1 MVLTPGYYNRPDA
14 NESLWRNGWLHT
26 GDVFVRDEHGNYGLV
41 DRVKDSIRR
50 RGENVSSFEVEL
62 EIIEHDAVAE
72 AAVFG
77 VPSEI
82 EEDVMAAVVL
92 QPGAELG
99 HAELLEFLRD
109 RVPYYAL
116 PRYIEFLGELPRT
129 PSVRVDKT
137 ELRRRRVT
145 SRTWDREAAGIQVK
159 RERLSR

>member
-92 QPGAELG
+92 QPGRSSATPSYSSSSATVSRTT
-99 HAELLEFLRD
+99 HFRATS
-109 RVPYYAL
+109 
-116 PRYIEFLGELPRT
+116 FLGELPA
-129 PSVRVDKT
+129 
-137 ELRRRRVT
+137 RRPCGSTRL
-145 SRTWDREAAGIQVK
+145 AAGAG
-159 RERLSR
+159 